1 MHQVHQVYKLHLDQ
15 KYATLPLLCVPTHM
29 DQIMDELAAQ
39 FGFSYEVK
47 TVGWVST

>member
-1 MHQVHQVYKLHLDQ
+1 MNQVHIVYKLYLAE
-15 KYATLPLLCVPTHM
+15 KYATLPLLCVPMRM